1 MKLEYNKLLY
11 ARNPDFLR
19 RTLTFFVK
27 ERRLEMFILSDS
39 RAFKFDEDP
48 DKINIPKYKFKLAIE
63 RDSVSI
69 IQKIRQDK
77 KFDYSAYSA
86 AFKKLK
92 KKPVKFVWEYDAI
105 TKIEKEVY
113 NLLHR
118 ITPPVVASGITSL
131 DYILE
136 SGDYFGGIVF
146 TGSDREALAW
156 RV

>member
-11 ARNPDFLR
+11 SRNPDFLR

-27 ERRLEMFILSDS
+27 DKCLEMFILSDS

-48 DKINIPKYKFKLAIE
+48 DKINIPKAPFKLAIE
-63 RDSVSI
+63 RDRATT
-69 IQKIRQDK
+69 IQKIRQEK

-86 AFKKLK
+86 AFKTLK

-105 TKIEKEVY
+105 TKIEREVY

-118 ITPPVVASGITSL
+118 ITPPVVAAGITSL

-136 SGDYFGGIVF
+136 SGNYFGGIVF
-146 TGSDREALAW
+146 TGSDRELLGL

>member
-1 MKLEYNKLLY
+1 
-11 ARNPDFLR
+11 
-19 RTLTFFVK
+19 
-27 ERRLEMFILSDS
+27 MFILSDS

-48 DKINIPKYKFKLAIE
+48 SKINIPKRKFQLAIE
-63 RDSVSI
+63 RDI
-69 IQKIRQDK
+69 PRTIQEIRREK
-77 KFDYSAYSA
+77 KFDYSVYSA
-86 AFKKLK
+86 AFKTLK

-118 ITPPVVASGITSL
+118 ITPSVVASGITSV
-131 DYILE
+131 DHILE
-136 SGDYFGGIVF
+136 GHYFEGIVF

>member
-1 MKLEYNKLLY
+1 
-11 ARNPDFLR
+11 
-19 RTLTFFVK
+19 
-27 ERRLEMFILSDS
+27 MFILSDS
-39 RAFKFDEDP
+39 RAFKFDDDP
-48 DKINIPKYKFKLAIE
+48 SKISIPKQKFELAIE
-63 RDSVSI
+63 RDI
-69 IQKIRQDK
+69 PGTIQEIRREK

-86 AFKKLK
+86 ALKTLK
-92 KKPVKFVWEYDAI
+92 KKPVKFVWEYDVL
-105 TKIEKEVY
+105 TKIEREVY